1 MTKSTIIKIDLI
13 LHATED
19 FQKVAEPLNEL
30 LGIEKEEIIKQN
42 LSGHFGNPI
51 FMLHAELKKK
61 RADQFI
67 KKLVSLIPMD
77 IMAEILTNIEELIFE
92 SSMYI
97 RFSKQNLVKKILMPE
112 EKDPIR
118 ITIYTPTYVKKKIP
132 DTYRKLLNENSD
144 KTRR

>member
-1 MTKSTIIKIDLI
+1 MIRNTVVKIDWI

-19 FQKVAEPLNEL
+19 FQKIAEPLNEL
-30 LGIEKEEIIKQN
+30 LGIEKKEIVKQS

-51 FMLHAELKKK
+51 FMLHTELKKK

-67 KKLVSLIPMD
+67 KKFVSLISRD
-77 IMAEILTNIEELIFE
+77 IMMEMLTNIEELISE

-97 RFSKQNLVKKILMPE
+97 RFSKQNLVKKILIPE

-118 ITIYTPTYVKKKIP
+118 IVIYTPTYVKKKIP
-132 DTYRKLLNENSD
+132 DTYRKLLSENGD
-144 KTRR
+144 KTRK

>member
-1 MTKSTIIKIDLI
+1 MTRNIVAKIDLI

-19 FQKVAEPLNEL
+19 FQKIAEPLNDL
-30 LGIEKEEIIKQN
+30 FAIEKEDVTKQE

-51 FMLHAELKKK
+51 LMLHVKVKKK

-67 KKLVSLIPMD
+67 KKLVSLIPRE
-77 IMAEILTNIEELIFE
+77 IMNELLTNIEERIFE

-97 RFSKQNLVKKILMPE
+97 RFSKQSLVKKILTLE

-118 ITIYTPTYVKKKIP
+118 IAIYTPTYVKKGDTRHLQKI
-132 DTYRKLLNENSD
+132 TKS
-144 KTRR
+144 K

>member
-1 MTKSTIIKIDLI
+1 MTKNIVAKIDLI

-19 FQKVAEPLNEL
+19 FQKVVEPLNEL
-30 LGIEKEEIIKQN
+30 LGIEKEEIVKQS

-51 FMLHAELKKK
+51 FMLHTELKKK

-67 KKLVSLIPMD
+67 KKFVSLISRD
-77 IMAEILTNIEELIFE
+77 IMMEMLTNIEERIFE

-97 RFSKQNLVKKILMPE
+97 RFSKQNLVEKILTLE

-118 ITIYTPTYVKKKIP
+118 IAIYTPTYVKKEIP
-132 DTYRKLLNENSD
+132 DTYRKLLNQNND
-144 KTRR
+144 KV

>member
-1 MTKSTIIKIDLI
+1 MTRNTVVKIDLI

-19 FQKVAEPLNEL
+19 FQKIAEPLNEL
-30 LGIEKEEIIKQN
+30 LGIEKKEIVKQS

-51 FMLHAELKKK
+51 FMLHTELKKK

-67 KKLVSLIPMD
+67 KKFVSLIPRDAM
-77 IMAEILTNIEELIFE
+77 MEILTNIEELIFE

-97 RFSKQNLVKKILMPE
+97 RFSKQNLVKKILIPE

-118 ITIYTPTYVKKKIP
+118 IAIYTPIYVKKKIP
-132 DTYRKLLNENSD
+132 DTYRKLLSENGD
-144 KTRR
+144 KTRK

>member
-1 MTKSTIIKIDLI
+1 MARNTVVKIDLI

-19 FQKVAEPLNEL
+19 FQKIAEPINEL
-30 LGIEKEEIIKQN
+30 FGIEKEEITKQEH
-42 LSGHFGNPI
+42 SGHFGNPI
-51 FMLHAELKKK
+51 FMLHTELKKK

-67 KKLVSLIPMD
+67 KKLVTIIPKDTMR
-77 IMAEILTNIEELIFE
+77 EILTNIEELIFE

-97 RFSKQNLVKKILMPE
+97 RFSKQNLVKRILIPE

-118 ITIYTPTYVKKKIP
+118 IAIYAPTYVKKKIP
-132 DTYRKLLNENSD
+132 DTYRKLLNENND

>member
-1 MTKSTIIKIDLI
+1 MTKNIIAKIDLI

-19 FQKVAEPLNEL
+19 FQKISEPLNEL
-30 LGIEKEEIIKQN
+30 FGIEKEEITKQE

-51 FMLHAELKKK
+51 LMLHVEVKKK

-67 KKLVSLIPMD
+67 KKLVSLIPRETMS
-77 IMAEILTNIEELIFE
+77 ELLTNIEERIFE

-97 RFSKQNLVKKILMPE
+97 RFSKQSLVKKILTLE

-118 ITIYTPTYVKKKIP
+118 IAIYTPTYVKKEIP
-132 DTYRKLLNENSD
+132 DTYRKLLNQNND
-144 KTRR
+144 

>member
-1 MTKSTIIKIDLI
+1 MTKNTIIKIDLI

-19 FQKVAEPLNEL
+19 FQKVSEPLNEL
-30 LGIEKEEIIKQN
+30 LGIEKEEIVKQN

-67 KKLVSLIPMD
+67 KKLVSLIPQD
-77 IMAEILTNIEELIFE
+77 IMMEILTNIEDLIFE

-97 RFSKQNLVKKILMPE
+97 RFSKQNLVKRILIPE

-118 ITIYTPTYVKKKIP
+118 IAIYTPTYVKKKIP
-132 DTYRKLLNENSD
+132 DTYRKLLNDNSD

>member
-1 MTKSTIIKIDLI
+1 MTKNIVAKIDLI

-19 FQKVAEPLNEL
+19 FQKIAEPLNDL
-30 LGIEKEEIIKQN
+30 FGIEKEDIAKQE

-51 FMLHAELKKK
+51 LMLHVEIKKK

-67 KKLVSLIPMD
+67 KKLVSLIPRETMS
-77 IMAEILTNIEELIFE
+77 ELLTNIEERIFE

-97 RFSKQNLVKKILMPE
+97 RFSKQSLVKKILALE

-118 ITIYTPTYVKKKIP
+118 FTIYTPTYVKKEIP
-132 DTYRKLLNENSD
+132 DAYRKLLNENND
-144 KTRR
+144 

>member
-67 KKLVSLIPMD
+67 KKLVSLIPRD
-77 IMAEILTNIEELIFE
+77 IMMELLTNIEERIFE

-132 DTYRKLLNENSD
+132 DTYRKLLSENGD
-144 KTRR
+144 KTRK

>member
-1 MTKSTIIKIDLI
+1 MTKNSIIKIDLI

-19 FQKVAEPLNEL
+19 FQKVAEPLNDL
-30 LGIEKEEIIKQN
+30 LGIEKEEIVKQN

-51 FMLHAELKKK
+51 FMLHTELKKK

-67 KKLVSLIPMD
+67 KKLVTIIPKDTMR
-77 IMAEILTNIEELIFE
+77 EILTNIEELIFE

-97 RFSKQNLVKKILMPE
+97 RFSKQNLVKRILIPE

-118 ITIYTPTYVKKKIP
+118 IEIYAPTYVKKKIP
-132 DTYRKLLNENSD
+132 DTYRKLLNENND